1 MAGSVAFKGI
11 GGLVVA
17 VAVVAVLLIAIPAYR
32 WFLLI
37 SLGIAVVVV
46 VFLHFWNK
54 RPVKT
59 PEDEQVRLHLDK

>member
-1 MAGSVAFKGI
+1 MAGNVAFKGI
-11 GGLVVA
+11 GGLLIAVVVVVA
-17 VAVVAVLLIAIPAYR
+17 LLLAIPAYR
-32 WFLLI
+32 WFFLI

-59 PEDEQVRLHLDK
+59 PEDEQVRLHLNK